1 MILIVNIK
9 KWEEEEHW
17 VEIDLD
23 LCVGAAECVEVCPVE
38 VYDIE
43 NGKVIAE
50 NIAECIDCMACQDVC
65 PTNAILN
72 HSAW

>member
-1 MILIVNIK
+1 MTKIK
-9 KWEEEEHW
+9 KWEGNDHR

-23 LCVGAAECVEVCPVE
+23 LCVGAADCIDVCPVG
-38 VYDIE
+38 VYSLVD
-43 NGKVIAE
+43 GKVLAD
-50 NIAECIDCMACQDVC
+50 NIAECTDCMACQDVC

>member
-1 MILIVNIK
+1 MVTIK

-23 LCVGAAECVEVCPVE
+23 LCVGAAECVNVCPEE
-38 VYDIE
+38 VYELID
-43 NGKVIAE
+43 GKVVAE
-50 NIAECIDCMACQDVC
+50 NIGNCTDCMACLDVC

>member
-1 MILIVNIK
+1 MVNIK

-23 LCVGAAECVEVCPVE
+23 LCVGAAECVNVCPVE
-38 VYDIE
+38 VYELID
-43 NGKVIAE
+43 GKVVAE
-50 NIAECIDCMACQDVC
+50 NIAECTDCMACLDVC

>member
-1 MILIVNIK
+1 MVNVK
-9 KWEEEEHW
+9 KWEDQDHW

-23 LCVGAAECVEVCPVE
+23 LCVGAADCVNGCPVE
-38 VYDIE
+38 VYELID
-43 NGKVIAE
+43 GKVVAE
-50 NIAECIDCMACQDVC
+50 NIGECTDCMACLDVC

>member
-1 MILIVNIK
+1 MVNIK
-9 KWEEEEHW
+9 KWEDQDHW

-23 LCVGAAECVEVCPVE
+23 LCVGAADCVDVCPVE
-38 VYDIE
+38 VYELID
-43 NGKVIAE
+43 GKVIAE
-50 NIAECIDCMACQDVC
+50 KISDCTDCIACLDVC